1 MPTKWLALQFISGWF
16 FIEEINTT
24 NTGVEIFVNL
34 WAWDKYLAFCPFT
47 LRVTVDILFH
57 SSRHVPTIVAPQL
70 SMYLTATT
78 LLVYWESMSLLFIS
92 YLFFVIA
99 TFIRSLETVP
109 RQNIPLSKS
118 FSNNVGKLK
127 SCQNKAYSVCF
138 LISLTNPKQLFPLAQ
153 ALFFP
158 FCQEKDQTHTDILFC
173 FSIDTTTWN
182 LICISCTAYKT

>member
-1 MPTKWLALQFISGWF
+1 MGQVFGVLSFYSTCNCWYFISF
-16 FIEEINTT
+16 LKTCTNHCRSTIINVFDS
-24 NTGVEIFVNL
+24 NHVVGI
-34 WAWDKYLAFCPFT
+34 
-47 LRVTVDILFH
+47 LRIDVTSFHIL
-57 SSRHVPTIVAPQL
+57 S
-70 SMYLTATT
+70 
-78 LLVYWESMSLLFIS
+78 
-92 YLFFVIA
+92 FFVIA